1 MRSGTGGGDGRSR
14 VYGAPVLGD
23 RTTATPEVGLGLSD
37 TDRELKLKLGW
48 RLGLARREGN
58 VSMDLELETMRRE
71 SVNDGREPEHRV
83 GVRFQIRW

>member
-1 MRSGTGGGDGRSR
+1 M
-14 VYGAPVLGD
+14 LGD
-23 RTTATPEVGLGLSD
+23 RFTATPEIGLGLSD
-37 TDRELKLKLGW
+37 TDRELKLRR

-71 SVNDGREPEHRV
+71 SVNDDREPEHRV